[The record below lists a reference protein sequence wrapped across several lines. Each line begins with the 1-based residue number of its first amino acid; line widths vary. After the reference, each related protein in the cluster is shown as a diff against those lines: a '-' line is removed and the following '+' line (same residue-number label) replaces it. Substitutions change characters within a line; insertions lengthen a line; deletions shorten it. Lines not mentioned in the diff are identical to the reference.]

1 MSVDPLLSIKEESIS
16 LSSQLIQPDIHEEEE
31 DVAETSNLLQQVKE
45 KRKRPDTSL
54 STLYATEVILPNANK
69 QYPELPNITR
79 SVPRVQNM
87 IRSPSSY
94 NPAHESTTMQPIPS
108 APLLVER
115 NDVVNTSVA
124 HGTESTLVNE
134 LLQENT
140 RLQDE
145 VSRLKSML
153 AAPAQ
158 QQNTVAQTQANS
170 IAGISISDPTQPPR
184 EGVKY
189 VCCGSCRQW
198 LLAPKDAMLVAC
210 SRCEAINNCALLNE
224 TRIPQ
229 QHLANQSYN
238 NNPFP
243 VQLPWFLD
251 CFNRSLYT

>member
-1 MSVDPLLSIKEESIS
+1 
-16 LSSQLIQPDIHEEEE
+16 
-31 DVAETSNLLQQVKE
+31 
-45 KRKRPDTSL
+45 
-54 STLYATEVILPNANK
+54 
-69 QYPELPNITR
+69 
-79 SVPRVQNM
+79 M

-158 QQNTVAQTQANS
+158 QQV
-170 IAGISISDPTQPPR
+170 
-184 EGVKY
+184 
-189 VCCGSCRQW
+189 
-198 LLAPKDAMLVAC
+198 
-210 SRCEAINNCALLNE
+210 
-224 TRIPQ
+224 RI
-229 QHLANQSYN
+229 
-238 NNPFP
+238 
-243 VQLPWFLD
+243 
-251 CFNRSLYT
+251 